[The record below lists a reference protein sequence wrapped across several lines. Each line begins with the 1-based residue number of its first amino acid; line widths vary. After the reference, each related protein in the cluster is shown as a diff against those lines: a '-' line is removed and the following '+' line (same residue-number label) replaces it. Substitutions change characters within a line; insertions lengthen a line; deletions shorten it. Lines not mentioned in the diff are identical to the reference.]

1 MLRCLEGDARGYSL
15 EPRPPGSLALLL
27 LKAAKYQSS
36 YDPNARNATRQE
48 QRREIEMAT
57 KEELRQKIQN
67 LANEASDLRIMSV
80 GRTAHATD
88 FNELVDIVERL
99 VGLLEEVN

>member
-1 MLRCLEGDARGYSL
+1 
-15 EPRPPGSLALLL
+15 
-27 LKAAKYQSS
+27 
-36 YDPNARNATRQE
+36 
-48 QRREIEMAT
+48 MAT

-99 VGLLEEVN
+99 VGLLEEVNDRI